1 MGHILFQFKNA
12 PATMPPFH
20 RVSARPYPS
29 ISRPAPLRGVF
40 PSASRLRRLWGA
52 AALACA
58 VASPA
63 AHAAQDRPQSWPGT
77 PSAIPAPGS
86 APMVASTTPV
96 RRKRPI
102 VETRLDALFN
112 TESISALLNHNDDA
126 LRQSD
131 LSAGYF
137 VAEQAFGN
145 LVPQIRPWRDWL
157 SNRGFSFELTYKGEG
172 MANVGGGVSKGMDY
186 VHDLR
191 VSMLFDLGRLVGL
204 DGWYLHGI
212 IMNREGRQ
220 VGWDHV
226 GERNVL
232 LTEVWS
238 IHGPAAARL
247 ADLYVEKSF
256 LHNRIN
262 INMGRIAL
270 THTYA
275 TSVLLCTFMTQCSA
289 PMAIREPAGW
299 SVYPKTSWGGTVR
312 FRPTRDLTLRT
323 GIYKIGPKV
332 QDNTGWA
339 WGSESTTGIQTP
351 VELTWEPF
359 FGVRKLPGHYKLG
372 YGHDTSPYPDLIGP
386 VPAAYAAAIRAHR
399 EKPRDTFYVEADQM
413 VYRRHGDYQMAGGY
427 VLAGYIHNTPSISN
441 FADEFYFGASLLGL
455 IPHRPFDR
463 FGVMYSYYQMSPRL
477 TYGQSL
483 RQAAGLPLGPYITGP
498 QTHSA
503 ILEAYYGIPVTPGLV
518 MTPEFEYV
526 MRPGETSV
534 IPNAMLVGLKV
545 IANL

>member
-1 MGHILFQFKNA
+1 MA
-12 PATMPPFH
+12 PAL
-20 RVSARPYPS
+20 
-29 ISRPAPLRGVF
+29 APV
-40 PSASRLRRLWGA
+40 
-52 AALACA
+52 A
-58 VASPA
+58 VNTA
-63 AHAAQDRPQSWPGT
+63 
-77 PSAIPAPGS
+77 
-86 APMVASTTPV
+86 PV
-96 RRKRPI
+96 RHKRPI

-172 MANVGGGVSKGMDY
+172 MANVGGGLSKGMDY

-204 DGWYLHGI
+204 NGWYLHGI

-262 INMGRIAL
+262 INVGRIAL

-323 GIYKIGPKV
+323 GIYKIGPKA

-351 VELTWEPF
+351 VEVTWEPF
-359 FGVRKLPGHYKLG
+359 FGPRKLPGHYKLG
-372 YGHDTSPYPDLIGP
+372 YGHDTSPYPDLIGT
-386 VPAAYAAAIRAHR
+386 VPAAYAAIIHAHK

-413 VYRRHGDYQMAGGY
+413 VYRKHGEYQMAGGY
-427 VLAGYIHNTPSISN
+427 LLAGYIHNTPSISN

-483 RQAAGLPLGPYITGP
+483 RQSAGLALGPYITGP

>member
-1 MGHILFQFKNA
+1 MGMTAVRPTAGRAGIA
-12 PATMPPFH
+12 RTSPPNGKSCRSFPLQH
-20 RVSARPYPS
+20 LNTG
-29 ISRPAPLRGVF
+29 LRGCVLLWMGM
-40 PSASRLRRLWGA
+40 SACHAAGRDGA
-52 AALACA
+52 AA
-58 VASPA
+58 
-63 AHAAQDRPQSWPGT
+63 
-77 PSAIPAPGS
+77 
-86 APMVASTTPV
+86 ASTTTANVKLAPAEGAL
-96 RRKRPI
+96 RPHKRPI
-102 VETRLDALFN
+102 AESRLEALFN
-112 TESISALLNHNDDA
+112 TESLSALLNHNDDA

-137 VAEQAFGN
+137 VAEQSFGN
-145 LVPQIRPWRDWL
+145 LVPQIRPWREWL
-157 SNRGFSFELTYKGEG
+157 SNRGFSFELTYKGES
-172 MANVGGGVSKGMDY
+172 MANVGGGLSKGIDY

-191 VSMLFDLGRLVGL
+191 VSMLFDLGKLAGL
-204 DGWYLHGI
+204 NGWYLHGI

-226 GERNVL
+226 GERNIL

-247 ADLYVEKSF
+247 ADLYLEKSF
-256 LHNRIN
+256 FHSRIN
-262 INMGRIAL
+262 INIGRIAL
-270 THTYA
+270 THTYG

-339 WGSESTTGIQTP
+339 WGSETTTGIQTP

-359 FGVRKLPGHYKLG
+359 FGPRKLPGHYKFG
-372 YGHDTSPYPDLIGP
+372 FGHDTSPYPDLIGDVP
-386 VPAAYAAAIRAHR
+386 VADRATVR
-399 EKPRDTFYVEADQM
+399 VYKEKPRDTFYIEADQM
-413 VYRRHGDYQMAGGY
+413 VYRRHGEHQMAGGY
-427 VLAGYIHNTPSISN
+427 LLAGFIHNTPSISN

-455 IPHRPFDR
+455 FPHRPFDR

-483 RQAAGLPLGPYITGP
+483 RQAAGLSPGAYVTGP

-503 ILEAYYGIPVTPGLV
+503 VLEAYYGIPVMPGLV

-526 MRPGETSV
+526 MRPNETSV
-534 IPNAMLVGLKV
+534 IPNAMLVGLKA

>member
-1 MGHILFQFKNA
+1 MA
-12 PATMPPFH
+12 P
-20 RVSARPYPS
+20 V
-29 ISRPAPLRGVF
+29 
-40 PSASRLRRLWGA
+40 
-52 AALACA
+52 
-58 VASPA
+58 
-63 AHAAQDRPQSWPGT
+63 
-77 PSAIPAPGS
+77 
-86 APMVASTTPV
+86 VASTAPV

-145 LVPQIRPWRDWL
+145 LVPQIRPWREWL
-157 SNRGFSFELTYKGEG
+157 SDRGFSFELTYKGEG
-172 MANVGGGVSKGMDY
+172 MANVGGGLSKGMDY

-262 INMGRIAL
+262 INVGRIAL

-413 VYRRHGDYQMAGGY
+413 VYRKHGDYQMAGGY
-427 VLAGYIHNTPSISN
+427 LLAGYIHNTPSISN

-483 RQAAGLPLGPYITGP
+483 RQAAGVPLGPYITGP

-534 IPNAMLVGLKV
+534 IPNAMLVGMKV

>member
-1 MGHILFQFKNA
+1 
-12 PATMPPFH
+12 
-20 RVSARPYPS
+20 
-29 ISRPAPLRGVF
+29 
-40 PSASRLRRLWGA
+40 
-52 AALACA
+52 
-58 VASPA
+58 
-63 AHAAQDRPQSWPGT
+63 
-77 PSAIPAPGS
+77 
-86 APMVASTTPV
+86 
-96 RRKRPI
+96 
-102 VETRLDALFN
+102 
-112 TESISALLNHNDDA
+112 
-126 LRQSD
+126 
-131 LSAGYF
+131 
-137 VAEQAFGN
+137 
-145 LVPQIRPWRDWL
+145 
-157 SNRGFSFELTYKGEG
+157 
-172 MANVGGGVSKGMDY
+172 MDY

-191 VSMLFDLGRLVGL
+191 VSMLFDLGRLMGL

-339 WGSESTTGIQTP
+339 WGSESTTGVQTP

-518 MTPEFEYV
+518 LTPEFEYV

>member
-1 MGHILFQFKNA
+1 MAMDGTPCIA
-12 PATMPPFH
+12 CDITMPMLRVYFRGIGGRLFPFWL
-20 RVSARPYPS
+20 VA
-29 ISRPAPLRGVF
+29 
-40 PSASRLRRLWGA
+40 WG
-52 AALACA
+52 LACHGWT
-58 VASPA
+58 VAGHGA
-63 AHAAQDRPQSWPGT
+63 E
-77 PSAIPAPGS
+77 
-86 APMVASTTPV
+86 PV
-96 RRKRPI
+96 RRVTPSVIVTQPTIPNISAPAAPPRKVKRPI
-102 VETRLDALFN
+102 AEERLDALFN
-112 TESISALLNHNDDA
+112 TESISALLSHNDDA
-126 LRQSD
+126 LRKSD

-137 VAEQAFGN
+137 VAEQSFGN
-145 LVPQIRPWRDWL
+145 LVPQIRPWREWL
-157 SNRGFSFELTYKGEG
+157 SNRGFTFELTYKGES
-172 MANVGGGVSKGMDY
+172 MANVGGGLSKGIDY

-191 VSMLFDLGRLVGL
+191 VSMLFDLGRLIGL
-204 DGWYLHGI
+204 DGWFLHGI
-212 IMNREGRQ
+212 VMNREGRQ

-256 LHNRIN
+256 LHHRIN
-262 INMGRIAL
+262 INVGRIAL
-270 THTYA
+270 THTYG
-275 TSVLLCTFMTQCSA
+275 TSVLLCTFMMQCSA
-289 PMAIREPAGW
+289 PMAIREPPGW

-339 WGSESTTGIQTP
+339 WGSETTTGVQTP

-359 FGVRKLPGHYKLG
+359 FGARNLPGHYKFG
-372 YGHDTSPYPDLIGP
+372 FGHDTSPYPDLIGAI
-386 VPAAYAAAIRAHR
+386 PAAYRAYIHAHK
-399 EKPRDTFYVEADQM
+399 EKPRDTFYIEADQM
-413 VYRRHGDYQMAGGY
+413 VYRKHGEHQMAGGY
-427 VLAGYIHNTPSISN
+427 LLAGYIHNTPSIST
-441 FADEFYFGASLLGL
+441 FSDEFYFGASLLGL
-455 IPHRPFDR
+455 IPHRPYDR
-463 FGVMYSYYQMSPRL
+463 FGVMYSYYQMSSRL

-483 RQAAGLPLGPYITGP
+483 RQAAGLPMGAYVNGP

-503 ILEAYYGIPVTPGLV
+503 VLEAYYGIPVTPGLV
-518 MTPEFEYV
+518 VTPEFEYM